1 MIDTETNARDI
12 VYSKEYDAYYNQKT
26 NEWTESK
33 CDDPTCE
40 YCINRP
46 EHPLVDK

>member
-1 MIDTETNARDI
+1 MIVDQDPVDI
-12 VYSKEYDAYYNQKT
+12 KYSEEYDAYYNQKT

-40 YCINRP
+40 YCVNRP